1 MKSPLRFLVGAFLIF
16 AMAGAMAADREHQS
30 ADEFIKSLPP
40 VQQSA
45 SPFSRENL
53 VVEGDLN
60 GDGLSDRAI
69 IVGQDQPRLYVLLQ
83 TVGHAFRL
91 AVSSQAGTL
100 DERESVT
107 ARIEKG
113 SLYVSV
119 GMDGTALQGSY
130 DTQYQFKFYKGAW
143 RMIRLTHNESAADY
157 APTPSG
163 GVSTHMGAT
172 DINLLTGDI
181 AVSESTSDD
190 EGEHSQSKH
199 YKATVRHSC
208 LLADFA
214 FISSP
219 CLDDWKTREGHP
231 VTVDPVIFY

>member
-1 MKSPLRFLVGAFLIF
+1 MVF
-16 AMAGAMAADREHQS
+16 AMTGAMAADRDYQS

-40 VQQSA
+40 VPQSA
-45 SPFSRENL
+45 SLLPRGNV

-60 GDGLSDRAI
+60 GDGLIDLAI
-69 IVGQDQPRLYVLLQ
+69 IAGQDQPRLYVLLQ
-83 TVGHAFRL
+83 TTSHAFRL
-91 AVSSQAGTL
+91 AVSSQAGGL

-107 ARIEKG
+107 APIDKG

-119 GMDGTALQGSY
+119 SMDGSSTQGSY
-130 DTQYQFKFYKGAW
+130 DTQYQFKLYKGAW
-143 RMIRLTHNESAADY
+143 RMIGLTHSESAADY

-163 GVSTHMGAT
+163 AVSTHVGAT

-181 AVSESTSDD
+181 AVSGSTSDD

-214 FISSP
+214 FSSSP
-219 CLDDWKTREGHP
+219 CLDDWKTREGRP
-231 VTVDPVIFY
+231 VTVDPMIFY